1 MQLYDRRLTQLLINH
16 AIFVGSN
23 FKIALKY
30 LKVIAFTHKQIEL
43 KELGR
48 LVICQENLTEKLH
61 NVKTLFGI
69 SEIFY
74 LATCN
79 RVEFVM
85 ITSHVVDK
93 AFAKQFMGA
102 LDMGLCPI
110 STGAFLDAA
119 SIYEDKEALEHLLRT
134 SCSLES
140 LIVGEKEIL
149 PQLRKAYE
157 NCKEA
162 GLTGDGLRM
171 FMNCVVKTAKE
182 VYTHTNISKN
192 PISVVSLAY
201 RKLKDLKLC
210 AADARVLIIGAG
222 ETNRNIS
229 KYLQKHKFSH
239 FAVFNRTIENAAQ
252 LAADLNGEAFNLE
265 ALKSYSKGFDVIIT
279 CTSATEPI
287 ISTKIYTSLL
297 NGETSRKT
305 IVDLAVPNDT
315 HPDVLEKF
323 PVNFIEVHSLNEVAK
338 NNLKER
344 YEELTHAENI
354 ISQNIDAF
362 ILELKQRRIELA
374 MRQVPDKIKEIRN
387 TAINSVFA
395 EEVQSMDQHSRDI
408 LEKVINY
415 MEKKYISVPMIM
427 AKDILINNN

>member
-1 MQLYDRRLTQLLINH
+1 
-16 AIFVGSN
+16 
-23 FKIALKY
+23 LKY

-43 KELGR
+43 KELGK
-48 LVICQENLTEKLH
+48 LVICQEDLTEKLQH
-61 NVKTLFGI
+61 VKTAFGI

-85 ITSHVVDK
+85 ITPHVVDRE
-93 AFAKQFMGA
+93 FAHKFIDTLG
-102 LDMGLCPI
+102 MGLCADHMD
-110 STGAFLDAA
+110 TFLDSACF
-119 SIYEDKEALEHLLRT
+119 YEDKEALNHLLRT

-149 PQLRKAYE
+149 AQLRKAYE
-157 NCKEA
+157 NCREA
-162 GLTGDGLRM
+162 GLTGDCLRM
-171 FMNCVVKTAKE
+171 FMGCIVKTAKE
-182 VYTHTNISKN
+182 VYTNTNISKN

-210 AADARVLIIGAG
+210 SNARILIIGAG
-222 ETNRNIS
+222 DTNRNIS
-229 KYLQKHKFSH
+229 KYLQKHKFSN
-239 FAVFNRTIENAAQ
+239 FAVFNRTVSKAQQ
-252 LAADLNGEAFNLE
+252 LAVDLSGEAFDLE
-265 ALKSYSKGFDVIIT
+265 GLKTYNKGFDAIVT
-279 CTSATEPI
+279 CTSSVEPI
-287 ISTKIYTSLL
+287 ITVEIYRSLL
-297 NGETSRKT
+297 NGETDKKT

-315 HPDVLEKF
+315 APEVLEQF

-338 NNLKER
+338 KNIQER
-344 YEELTHAENI
+344 YQELVHAEAI
-354 ISQNIDAF
+354 IDQNIAEF
-362 ILELKQRRIELA
+362 ITMLKQRRIELA
-374 MRQVPDKIKEIRN
+374 MRQVPEKIKEIRN

-395 EEVQSMDQHSRDI
+395 EEVQGMDQASREV

>member
-1 MQLYDRRLTQLLINH
+1 MTLHRIKAVT
-16 AIFVGSN
+16 FVGFK

-48 LVICQENLTEKLH
+48 LVICQENLTEKLQR
-61 NVKTLFGI
+61 VKSQFGI
-69 SEIFY
+69 SEMFY

-85 ITSHVVDK
+85 LTQQVVDR
-93 AFAKQFMGA
+93 AFAKQFMDA
-102 LDMGLCPI
+102 IDMGLCPV
-110 STGAFLDAA
+110 STGTFLDAA
-119 SIYEDKEALEHLLRT
+119 SIYEDREALEHLLRT

-149 PQLRKAYE
+149 AQLRKAYE

-171 FMNCVVKTAKE
+171 FMNCIVKTAKE
-182 VYTHTNISKN
+182 VYTNTNISKN

-210 AADARVLIIGAG
+210 TNARVLIIGAG

-229 KYLQKHKFSH
+229 KYLQKHKFSN
-239 FAVFNRTIENAAQ
+239 FAVFNRTVANATQ
-252 LAADLNGEAFNLE
+252 LAADLSGEAFNLE
-265 ALKSYSKGFDVIIT
+265 ALKTYNKGFDAIIT
-279 CTSATEPI
+279 CTSSTEPI
-287 ISTKIYTSLL
+287 ITPEIYKGLL
-297 NGETSRKT
+297 NGDTDRKT

-315 HPDVLEKF
+315 HPDVLLQF

-338 NNLKER
+338 KNLQER
-344 YEELTHAENI
+344 YEELTHAEAIIDENI
-354 ISQNIDAF
+354 NGF
-362 ILELKQRRIELA
+362 LLELKQRRIELA
-374 MRQVPDKIKEIRN
+374 MRQVPEKIKEIRN

-395 EEVQSMDQHSRDI
+395 EEVQGMDQASREI

>member
-1 MQLYDRRLTQLLINH
+1 
-16 AIFVGSN
+16 
-23 FKIALKY
+23 LKY

-48 LVICQENLTEKLH
+48 LVICQENLTDKLID
-61 NVKTLFGI
+61 VKSQFGI

-85 ITSHVVDK
+85 ITPRVVDK
-93 AFAKQFMGA
+93 TFARAFMGA
-102 LDMGLCPI
+102 LNMGLCSI
-110 STGAFLDAA
+110 STSAFLEAA
-119 SIYEDKEALEHLLRT
+119 SIYEGQDALEHLLRM

-149 PQLRKAYE
+149 AQVRKAYE
-157 NCKEA
+157 SGKEA
-162 GLTGDGLRM
+162 GLTGDCLRM

-210 AADARVLIIGAG
+210 SNARVLIVGAG

-229 KYLQKHKFSH
+229 KYLQKHKFSN
-239 FAVFNRTIENAAQ
+239 FSVFNRTLSSAAA
-252 LAADLNGEAFNLE
+252 LAADLGGEAFDLA
-265 ALKSYSKGFDVIIT
+265 ALKNYNKGFDVILT

-287 ISTKIYTSLL
+287 ITAEIYTSLL
-297 NGETSRKT
+297 NGETDRKT
-305 IVDLAVPNDT
+305 IVDLAIPNDT
-315 HPDVLEKF
+315 DPEILEKF
-323 PVNFIEVHSLNEVAK
+323 PVNYIEVHSLNEIAK
-338 NNLKER
+338 RNLQER
-344 YEELTHAENI
+344 YEELVHAEQI
-354 ISQNIDAF
+354 ISENITGF
-362 ILELKQRRIELA
+362 LTELKQRRIELA
-374 MRQVPDKIKEIRN
+374 MRQVPEQIKQIRH
-387 TAINSVFA
+387 TALTSVFA
-395 EEVQSMDQHSRDI
+395 DEVQGMDQQSREV

-427 AKDILINNN
+427 AKDILINN

>member
-1 MQLYDRRLTQLLINH
+1 
-16 AIFVGSN
+16 
-23 FKIALKY
+23 LKY

-61 NVKTLFGI
+61 QVKKQFGI

-85 ITSHVVDK
+85 LTPHVVDK
-93 AFAKQFMGA
+93 EFAKQFIGA
-102 LDMGLCPI
+102 LNMGLCPI
-110 STGAFLDAA
+110 STSAFLDAA
-119 SIYEDKEALEHLLRT
+119 SIYEDRDALEHLLRT

-149 PQLRKAYE
+149 AQIRKAYE
-157 NCKEA
+157 KCKEA

-171 FMNCVVKTAKE
+171 FMNCIVKTAKE

-210 AADARVLIIGAG
+210 INDRVLIIGAG

-229 KYLQKHKFSH
+229 KYLQKHKFSN
-239 FAVFNRTIENAAQ
+239 FAVFNRTLSKAKE
-252 LAADLNGEAFNLE
+252 LADDLGGEAYTLE
-265 ALKSYSKGFDVIIT
+265 TLKHYDKGFDVIIT
-279 CTSATEPI
+279 CTSAVEPI
-287 ISTKIYTSLL
+287 ITPAIYTALL

-315 HPDVLEKF
+315 APEVVKQF
-323 PVNFIEVHSLNEVAK
+323 PVNFIEVQSLNEVAK
-338 NNLKER
+338 RNLQER
-344 YEELTHAENI
+344 YEELVHAENI
-354 ISQNIDAF
+354 ITENISAF
-362 ILELKQRRIELA
+362 LLELKQRRIELA
-374 MRQVPDKIKEIRN
+374 MRQVPEKIKEIRN
-387 TAINSVFA
+387 TALNSVFA
-395 EEVQSMDQHSRDI
+395 DEVQNMDQQSRQV

-415 MEKKYISVPMIM
+415 MEKKYISVPMVM
-427 AKDILINNN
+427 AKDILINN

>member
-1 MQLYDRRLTQLLINH
+1 
-16 AIFVGSN
+16 
-23 FKIALKY
+23 LKY

-43 KELGR
+43 KELGK
-48 LVICQENLTEKLH
+48 LVLCQENLTDKLH
-61 NVKTLFGI
+61 RVKEQFGI

-85 ITSHVVDK
+85 ITDHVVDK
-93 AFAKQFMGA
+93 DFAKQFMYS
-102 LDMGLCPI
+102 LQMGLCPV
-110 STGAFLDAA
+110 STSAFLEAA
-119 SIYEDKEALEHLLRT
+119 AIYENREALDHLLRT

-149 PQLRKAYE
+149 AQLRKAYE
-157 NCKEA
+157 SCREA

-210 AADARVLIIGAG
+210 TNARVLIIGAG
-222 ETNRNIS
+222 ETNLNLS
-229 KYLQKHKFSH
+229 KYLQKHKFTN
-239 FAVFNRTIENAAQ
+239 FTIFNRTLSKAQ
-252 LAADLNGEAFNLE
+252 QMAVDLNGEAFTIE
-265 ALKSYSKGFDVIIT
+265 ALKSYKKGFDAIIT
-279 CTSATEPI
+279 CTSSVEPI
-287 ISTKIYTSLL
+287 ITPEIYAGLL
-297 NGETSRKT
+297 NGETDRKT
-305 IVDLAVPNDT
+305 IVDLAIPNDT
-315 HPDVLEKF
+315 HPSVLEQF
-323 PVNFIEVHSLNEVAK
+323 PVNFIEVHSLSEVAK
-338 NNLKER
+338 KNLQER
-344 YEELTHAENI
+344 YEELTHAEAIINENI
-354 ISQNIDAF
+354 AAF
-362 ILELKQRRIELA
+362 FLELKQRRIEVA
-374 MRQVPDKIKEIRN
+374 MRQVPEKIKEIRN

-395 EEVQSMDQHSRDI
+395 EEVQGMDQQSRDV

-427 AKDILINNN
+427 AKDILINN